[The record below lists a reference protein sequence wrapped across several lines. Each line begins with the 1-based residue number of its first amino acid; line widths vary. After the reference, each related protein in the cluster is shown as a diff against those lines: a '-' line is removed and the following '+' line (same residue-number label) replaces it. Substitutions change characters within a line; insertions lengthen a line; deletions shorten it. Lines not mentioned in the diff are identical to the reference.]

1 VKLRLQP
8 IRVAAL
14 DGDGLLVS
22 SDLGLVA
29 VLVRL
34 SELHGQQ
41 AGEWFLEAGFGEL
54 DRHQRPTF
62 PDVDAAQRWIAA
74 HLTRSATP

>member
-8 IRVAAL
+8 IRVAAV

-41 AGEWFLEAGFGEL
+41 AGEFFRMTSNQPLNGPV
-54 DRHQRPTF
+54 HN
-62 PDVDAAQRWIAA
+62 
-74 HLTRSATP
+74 

>member
-1 VKLRLQP
+1 MKLRLQP
-8 IRVAAL
+8 IRLAAL

-22 SDLGLVA
+22 SDLGLV
-29 VLVRL
+29 VRL

-41 AGEWFLEAGFGEL
+41 AGEWFLKAGFGEL
-54 DRHQRPTF
+54 DRQQRPTF

-74 HLTRSATP
+74 HLTSSATP